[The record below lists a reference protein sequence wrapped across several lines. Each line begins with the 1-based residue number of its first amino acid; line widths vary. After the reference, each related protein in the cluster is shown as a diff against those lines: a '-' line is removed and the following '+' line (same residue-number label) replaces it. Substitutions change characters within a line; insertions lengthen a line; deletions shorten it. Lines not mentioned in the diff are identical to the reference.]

1 LAIVQRIPLLLRN
14 VLEVENS
21 VEGKDK
27 SVVGAE
33 RIEHRAVA
41 VRDCRERVLV
51 HRREVVVLG
60 ERVDGE
66 LPVDRAVEHLLAQRR
81 PSPDAPGFQLVGE
94 RPEERRDVEGRVA
107 VQRKPQEAG
116 TLGGR

>member
-1 LAIVQRIPLLLRN
+1 MAVVQRIPLLLRN

-81 PSPDAPGFQLVGE
+81 PPADAPGFEFIDE
-94 RPEERRDVEGRVA
+94 RAEESRDVERRVA
-107 VQRKPQEAG
+107 VQRNPEEARAF
-116 TLGGR
+116 GGK